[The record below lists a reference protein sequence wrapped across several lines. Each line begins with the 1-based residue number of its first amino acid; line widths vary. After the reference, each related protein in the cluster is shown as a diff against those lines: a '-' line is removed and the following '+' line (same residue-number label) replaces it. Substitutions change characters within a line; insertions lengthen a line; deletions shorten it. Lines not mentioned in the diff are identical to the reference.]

1 MDLSFIFF
9 FNSIVLGIALAMDAF
24 SVSLANGMNEP
35 CMKRKKMFLVA
46 LVFGVFQGLMP
57 LIGWGCVHTIKSLFE
72 SFEKFIPWIAL
83 VLLAFLGIKMIIDGV
98 KGCDDEDDKD
108 CNKNK
113 GLMLIIVQGI
123 ATSID
128 ALSVGITNANYN
140 IYNAILSSVIISIIT
155 FVICY
160 FGIIIGKKFGTKFS
174 KNAAIFG
181 GVILIL
187 IGIEIFL
194 SGILG

>member
-9 FNSIVLGIALAMDAF
+9 FNSIVLGIGLAMDAF

-35 CMKRKKMFLVA
+35 CMKKKKMLFIA

-57 LIGWGCVHTIKSLFE
+57 LIGWFCVHTIATLFT
-72 SFEKFIPWIAL
+72 SFTKLIPWIAL
-83 VLLAFLGIKMIIDGV
+83 VLLSFLGIKMLVDAF
-98 KGCDDEDDKD
+98 KD
-108 CNKNK
+108 CEVEECCKK
-113 GLMLIIVQGI
+113 QGFMVILVQGV

-128 ALSVGITNANYN
+128 ALSVGFTNAEYGVF
-140 IYNAILSSVIISIIT
+140 NAIVSSLIIMVLT

-160 FGIIIGKKFGTKFS
+160 FGVLLGKKFGTKFS
-174 KNAAIFG
+174 KKAAIFG
-181 GVILIL
+181 GIILIL

-194 SGILG
+194 TGILG